1 MKITQGTFSYLPPLT
16 DDEIEAQIRY
26 AIGQGWAVSLEYTD
40 DPHPRNVYW
49 HMWGL
54 PHFDL
59 DAPAPF
65 MADLR
70 ACREAVPNGYIRA
83 SAFDPSYGRQS
94 LRLSFIVHRPADEP
108 GFRLERQE
116 GPDRRRRYSLRANAT
131 DAPADRRSHDR
142 DSGGPEGRR

>member
-1 MKITQGTFSYLPPLT
+1 MKISQGTFSYLPPLT

-26 AIGQGWAVSLEYTD
+26 AIGHGWAVSLEHTD

-49 HMWGL
+49 SMWGL

-59 DAPAPF
+59 ADPAPF

-83 SAFDPSYGRQS
+83 NAYDRSHGRQS
-94 LRLSFIVHRPADEP
+94 LRLSFIVHRPADES

-116 GPDRRRRYSLRANAT
+116 GPDRRVRYGLRAYAT
-131 DAPADRRSHDR
+131 DAPAGRRYRDR
-142 DSGGPEGRR
+142 DGAGTEGPR